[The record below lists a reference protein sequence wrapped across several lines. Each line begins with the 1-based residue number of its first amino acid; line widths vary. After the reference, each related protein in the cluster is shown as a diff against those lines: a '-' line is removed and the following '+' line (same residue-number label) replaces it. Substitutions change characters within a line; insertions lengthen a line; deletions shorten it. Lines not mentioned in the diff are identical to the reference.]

1 MVNKTAIRLLSEKG
15 LRITPQRI
23 AVLDII
29 LNLDN
34 HPTAEEISEYM
45 RINYPH
51 VPIGTVYKILDAFID
66 KGIITKV
73 KTDNDV
79 IRYDPVP
86 EKHHHLYCTDSEMIE
101 DYFDSDLNKLLEDYF
116 SKKQIPDFQIQDI
129 RLQILGKFIEKPS
142 AEKTEEQQMTETR
155 LNTKQSY

>member
-1 MVNKTAIRLLSEKG
+1 MVNKTAIRILSEKG

-29 LNLDN
+29 LNLNN
-34 HPTAEEISEYM
+34 HPTAEEISDYM
-45 RINYPH
+45 RLNFPH
-51 VPIGTVYKILDAFID
+51 VTIGTIYKILDAFIE
-66 KGIITKV
+66 KGIIAKV

-86 EKHHHLYCTDSEMIE
+86 EKHHHLYCSDSEIIE
-101 DYFDSDLNKLLEDYF
+101 DYFDDDLNKLLEAYF
-116 SKKQIPDFQIQDI
+116 LKKQIPNFQIQDV

-142 AEKTEEQQMTETR
+142 EEIQENPPMTEPA
-155 LNTKQSY
+155 